1 MPNKTP
7 VPAAVQISDGA
18 HSGMTLR
25 REVAQAS
32 DMTHWFMKAG
42 TNKRKQVPGET
53 IGNMNGLS
61 SGEHENGASSWQ
73 SGESCWMAGHCLPRL
88 GPLQALGMTSHT
100 LHVLFCPGS
109 PLHFLTFPPVNQR
122 DGNHE
127 NEKGESQRDT
137 TLTGF
142 LVIYPGLKQREI

>member
-1 MPNKTP
+1 
-7 VPAAVQISDGA
+7 
-18 HSGMTLR
+18 MTRR

-73 SGESCWMAGHCLPRL
+73 SGESCWMAGHCIPRL

-100 LHVLFCPGS
+100 LHVLFYPGS
-109 PLHFLTFPPVNQR
+109 PLHFLTFRPVNR
-122 DGNHE
+122 MMG
-127 NEKGESQRDT
+127 T
-137 TLTGF
+137 TRMRRGRA
-142 LVIYPGLKQREI
+142 KEIPL